1 MPYTPGEIWT
11 ATPEKTNHLTRGWYH
26 KTLFTFQIMD
36 QEVPVSTGG
45 DIIPE
50 IITVGKNYKGS
61 NVLPAYYF
69 ADNNNDTGR
78 GFKITVIYQYQLDGS
93 KTGLSIGLYDSA
105 GPNSFLVSKNQTVGG
120 SGGGTDPIFVTSQ
133 FYCTSFWDVGN
144 SHPAFQVSGDLM
156 FSDKSPGTNDVYKIP
171 YSEALQ
177 ITSGNAIPYEIRV
190 RSNSDND
197 MYIQYLSIEEIG

>member
-36 QEVPVSTGG
+36 QQVTVGAGG
-45 DIIPE
+45 DIIAE
-50 IITVGKNYKGS
+50 IISVGKNYKGS

-69 ADNNNDTGR
+69 ADNNEDTGR

-93 KTGLSIGLYDSA
+93 KTGLAIGLYDSA
-105 GPNSFLVSKNQTVGG
+105 GPNSFLVAKNVTVSSDTG
-120 SGGGTDPIFVTSQ
+120 PIFVTSQ
-133 FYCTSFWDVGN
+133 FYCTSFWDATN
-144 SHPAFQVSGDLM
+144 ACPAFQVSGDLM
-156 FSDKSPGTNDVYKIP
+156 FSNKSPGTNDVYKVP

-177 ITSGNAIPYEIRV
+177 ITSGNAIPYELRIK
-190 RSNSDND
+190 SNCDND